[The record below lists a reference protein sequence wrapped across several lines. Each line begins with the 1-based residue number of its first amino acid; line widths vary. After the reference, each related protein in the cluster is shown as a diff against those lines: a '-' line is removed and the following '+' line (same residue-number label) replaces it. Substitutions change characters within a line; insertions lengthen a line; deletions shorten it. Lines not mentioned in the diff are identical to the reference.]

1 MIILNQLSMAYGQQ
15 LLFYDVNLKLNPGQ
29 CYGLVGA
36 NGAGKSTFFRLLTG
50 EEEASSGDISIP
62 KDASVGWLKQDQF
75 RYEQHAIL
83 DVVIQGNEELWQAM
97 QQKEDFLHQTTEWD
111 EAACDQLA
119 ALEDII
125 MHHDGYAAH
134 AHAAM
139 LLEGLGITQAYHQQT
154 LSTFSGGYKL
164 RVLLAKL
171 LFQRPDILLL
181 DEPTNHLDI
190 VSIRWLENFL
200 KHHFKGLVVFIS
212 HDIDFINNLSNSIL
226 DLDYGEIRA
235 YPAPYHKFLRNK
247 ALIEE
252 QKALEV
258 KSKQEKIAKLQQ
270 FVDRFGAKASKAKQA
285 RSRMKMIE
293 RIDIPDVTKSS
304 RVAPAFAFKPQRP
317 SGKETL
323 KVSNLSKQYKDKIL
337 FIDFNL
343 TLKRGEKVAI
353 LGINGAGKS
362 TLIKTVVGQVKADE
376 GEIQWGH
383 AVQTGYMSQDH
394 HDQLKQ
400 SEKVLA
406 WCASQGITATEQN
419 IRKTLGQL
427 LFKQEDAYKDV
438 LSLSGGEAARLL
450 LAVQML
456 AKPNVL
462 LLDEPTNHMDIETI
476 ESLGLALK
484 RYEGT
489 LLVVS
494 HNRHFVSAFA
504 NRILYFTATQEII
517 DFKGT
522 YQEFEQQ
529 VLAMQDPLT

>member
-1 MIILNQLSMAYGQQ
+1 MAYGQR
-15 LLFYDVNLKLNPGQ
+15 LLFYDVNLKLNSGQ
-29 CYGLVGA
+29 CYALVGA
-36 NGAGKSTFFRLLTG
+36 NGAGKSTFFRVLTG
-50 EEEASSGDISIP
+50 EEEASSGDAISP
-62 KDASVGWLKQDQF
+62 KDASLGWLKQDQF
-75 RYEQHAIL
+75 RYEQQAIL
-83 DVVIQGNEELWQAM
+83 DVVIQGKVDLWQAM
-97 QQKEDFLHQTTEWD
+97 QDKEQLLQTTTDWD

-119 ALEDII
+119 AYEDII

-134 AHAAM
+134 AYAAM
-139 LLEGLGITQAYHQQT
+139 LLEGLGIVQAYHQQT

-200 KHHFKGLVVFIS
+200 KHNFKGLVLFIS
-212 HDIDFINNLSNSIL
+212 HDIDFINNLADSIL

-235 YPAPYHKFLRNK
+235 YPAPYPKFLQNK

-285 RSRMKMIE
+285 QSRKKMIE
-293 RIDIPDVTKSS
+293 RIEIPDISQSS
-304 RVAPAFAFKPQRP
+304 RVAPAFRFKAQRP

-323 KVSNLSKQYKDKIL
+323 KVSHLSKQYQDKIL

-343 TLKRGEKVAI
+343 TVKRGEKIAI

-362 TLIKTVVGQVKADE
+362 TLIKTLIGNIQADE
-376 GEIQWGH
+376 GDIAWGH
-383 AVQTGYMSQDH
+383 AVATGYMSQDH
-394 HDQLKQ
+394 HDLLKQ
-400 SEKVLA
+400 SQRVLP
-406 WCASQGITATEQN
+406 WCAQQGIVASEQN

-427 LFKQEDAYKDV
+427 LFTQEDVHKDV

-456 AKPNVL
+456 SHPNVL

-476 ESLGLALK
+476 DALGQSLK
-484 RYEGT
+484 QFDGT

-504 NRILYFTATQEII
+504 NRFLYFTASQEII
-517 DFKGT
+517 DFKGS
-522 YQEFEQQ
+522 YAAFEKQ
-529 VLAMQDPLT
+529 VLALQDEA